1 MTLYFLTL
9 KNKIS
14 KFNFFQTLKEKMLY
28 VSSFPFRIKIW
39 NYINEFVN
47 LSFNIMKTQK
57 MGLSEIE
64 SSDDS

>member
-1 MTLYFLTL
+1 
-9 KNKIS
+9 
-14 KFNFFQTLKEKMLY
+14 MLY

-57 MGLSEIE
+57 VGLSEIE